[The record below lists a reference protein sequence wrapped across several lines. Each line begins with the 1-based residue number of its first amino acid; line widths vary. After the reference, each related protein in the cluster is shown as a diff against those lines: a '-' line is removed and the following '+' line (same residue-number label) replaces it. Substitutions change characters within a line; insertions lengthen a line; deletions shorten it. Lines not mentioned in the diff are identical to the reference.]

1 VLILNE
7 KDIQEMGIHWNKSV
21 AVIEYAVKC
30 LKNQDFAQP
39 IKPYLRYREPQ
50 NRIIAMPAFIGGDIN
65 LAGIKWI
72 ASFPD
77 NIKKG
82 IPRAHSVVILNNAD
96 TGEPVG
102 MINTPLLSVIRTASV
117 TGLVIDAYQKTREL
131 SGLKVGIT
139 GFGPIGKYHLDMVLA
154 LMGDKIE
161 SVRIFDLRPIDS
173 EDLPKDDRVEVVSSW
188 EDAYL
193 DADIFMTCTV
203 SKAAYIDKAPKPG
216 SLHLNVSLRDY
227 TTETYEWFK
236 EAMIVDDWEEVCRE
250 QTDIEMMHL
259 EKGLQEQGT
268 KSIIE
273 VVEENCLAD
282 YALETPIM
290 FNPMGMAVFDIALG
304 SHYYQLG
311 KATQLVETQVKVANN

>member
-1 VLILNE
+1 MLILNE
-7 KDIQEMGIHWNKSV
+7 KDILEIGIDWNKSI
-21 AVIEYAVKC
+21 AVIENAVKC
-30 LKNQDFAQP
+30 LKERDFAQP
-39 IKPYLRYREPQ
+39 IKPYLRYRDPQ

-72 ASFPD
+72 ASFPE

-102 MINTPLLSVIRTASV
+102 MINTPLLSVIRTAAV
-117 TGLVIDAYQKTREL
+117 TGLVIDAYQKTRNL

-139 GFGPIGKYHLDMVLA
+139 GFGPIGKYHLEMVLA
-154 LMGDKIE
+154 LLGDKIE

-173 EDLPKDDRVEVVSSW
+173 QDLPIDDRIEVVKSW
-188 EDAYL
+188 EEAYL

-203 SKAAYIDKAPKPG
+203 SKAAYIDKAPKSG

-227 TTETYEWFK
+227 KPETYEWFK

-250 QTDIEMMHL
+250 KTDIEMMHL
-259 EKGLQEQGT
+259 EKGLEEEHT
-268 KSIIE
+268 KSIVD
-273 VVEENCLAD
+273 VVEGTCLAG
-282 YALETPIM
+282 YSLETPIM

-304 SHYYQLG
+304 SHYYQSG
-311 KATQLVETQVKVANN
+311 KSTQVSAAQVEVASS

>member
-1 VLILNE
+1 MLILNE
-7 KDIQEMGIHWNKSV
+7 NDIQEIGIDWNQSV
-21 AVIEYAVKC
+21 AIIQKAVGC
-30 LKNQDFAQP
+30 LKDQDFAQP

-50 NRIIAMPAFIGGDIN
+50 NRIIAMPAFVGGEIN

-72 ASFPD
+72 ASFPE

-131 SGLKVGIT
+131 SGLKIGIT

-154 LMGDKIE
+154 LLGNKIE

-173 EDLPKDDRVEVVSSW
+173 QGLPDDDRVEVVSSW

-227 TTETYEWFK
+227 TTETYQWFK

-250 QTDIEMMHL
+250 KTDIEMMHL
-259 EKGLQEQGT
+259 EKGLQEKDT
-268 KSIIE
+268 KSIVD
-273 VVEENCLAD
+273 VVDGNCLAD
-282 YALETPIM
+282 YSLDTSIM

-304 SHYYQLG
+304 SHYYQEG
-311 KATQLVETQVKVANN
+311 MAAQLSLASAEMASN